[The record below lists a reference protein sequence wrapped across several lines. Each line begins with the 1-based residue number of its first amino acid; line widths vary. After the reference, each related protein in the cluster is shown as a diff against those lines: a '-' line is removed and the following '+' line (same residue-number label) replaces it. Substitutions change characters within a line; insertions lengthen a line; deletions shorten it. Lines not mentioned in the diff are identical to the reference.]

1 MKVELLSTLQNHNCQ
16 QIGYIQAMFPMFK
29 SFVCV
34 CGGGVPASF
43 LAASSLFSRT
53 GMLATL
59 FILEMNVSKASFRY
73 PSRGLMT
80 SCLEFKDIGK
90 IPRVMTV
97 SLNLIMLIKVLS
109 LSCYQLH

>member
-16 QIGYIQAMFPMFK
+16 QIGYVQAMFPMFK
-29 SFVCV
+29 SFVYV
-34 CGGGVPASF
+34 CGGVPASF
-43 LAASSLFSRT
+43 LAASSLFNRT

-80 SCLEFKDIGK
+80 SCLEFKNIGK
-90 IPRVMTV
+90 IPPVMTV
-97 SLNLIMLIKVLS
+97 YLIILIKVLS
-109 LSCYQLH
+109 L

>member
-16 QIGYIQAMFPMFK
+16 QIGYVQAMFPMFK
-29 SFVCV
+29 SFVYV
-34 CGGGVPASF
+34 CGGVPASF
-43 LAASSLFSRT
+43 LVASSLFSRT

-80 SCLEFKDIGK
+80 SCLEFKNIGK
-90 IPRVMTV
+90 IPPVMTV
-97 SLNLIMLIKVLS
+97 YLIILIKVLS
-109 LSCYQLH
+109 L

>member
-29 SFVCV
+29 SCVCV
-34 CGGGVPASF
+34 GGGVPASF

>member
-16 QIGYIQAMFPMFK
+16 QIGYVQAMFPMFK
-29 SFVCV
+29 SFVYV
-34 CGGGVPASF
+34 CGGVPASF

-80 SCLEFKDIGK
+80 SCLEFKNIGK
-90 IPRVMTV
+90 IPPVMTV
-97 SLNLIMLIKVLS
+97 YLIILIKVLS
-109 LSCYQLH
+109 L